1 MKKLIEYIFIGIVIF
16 LFILAASCATPPEIV
31 YCVKSE
37 PIEGVVCAEI
47 YQPIRAP
54 DGTIYSNSCYA
65 EADGWDNSCLILIN
79 I

>member
-1 MKKLIEYIFIGIVIF
+1 MKKLIEYIFIGLLIM
-16 LFILAASCATPPEIV
+16 LFIFAASCTDDNLICSKGEV
-31 YCVKSE
+31 NN
-37 PIEGVVCAEI
+37 GVVCAEI